1 MTPTVPELV
10 EGAIAFTD
18 LVGFTEFT
26 ATRGD
31 QEALAVLRA
40 QDAILRTALPD
51 GARVVKEL
59 GDGLLLFFPDSSVAV
74 SGCLAILDGFEV
86 AADVD
91 EMPLWVRAG
100 LHWGRPSPRGDDLVG
115 HDVNVAARIVDCA
128 APGELLCSGSMRAAA
143 VDGDRVHERGPQHAK
158 VDFVELGPVMM
169 KGIPDPIDLYR
180 VERAELAPRDPA
192 GVAGRR

>member
-1 MTPTVPELV
+1 MVETATV

-31 QEALAVLRA
+31 HEALAVLGA
-40 QDAILRTALPD
+40 QEAIVRTALPD

-59 GDGLLLFFPDSSVAV
+59 GDGLLLFFPDSSAAI
-74 SGCLAILDGFEV
+74 SGCLAILDGFEL

-100 LHWGRPSPRGDDLVG
+100 LHWGRPSTRGDDLVG
-115 HDVNVAARIVDCA
+115 HDVNVAARIVDVA
-128 APGELLCSGSMRAAA
+128 APGELLCSGSMLAAA
-143 VDGDRVHERGPQHAK
+143 AERDRST
-158 VDFVELGPVMM
+158 VDFVELGPVVM

-192 GVAGRR
+192 GVAGDR

>member
-1 MTPTVPELV
+1 VTSDALDQV
-10 EGAIAFTD
+10 EGAMVEGAVAFTD

-31 QEALAVLRA
+31 QEALAVLGA
-40 QDAILRTALPD
+40 QETIVRTALPD

-59 GDGLLLFFPDSSVAV
+59 GDGLLLFFPNSSAAI
-74 SGCLAILDGFEV
+74 SGCLAILDGFER

-100 LHWGRPSPRGDDLVG
+100 IHWGRPSTRGDDLVG
-115 HDVNVAARIVDCA
+115 HDVNVAARIVDVA
-128 APGELLCSGSMRAAA
+128 APGELLCSGSVLAA
-143 VDGDRVHERGPQHAK
+143 VARSDHHA
-158 VDFVELGPVMM
+158 VEFVELGPVMM

-180 VERAELAPRDPA
+180 VERADLAPHDRA
-192 GVAGRR
+192 GVAGSP